1 MSRCYPRHDGKKND
15 RADISAPGYPSQLRP
30 LFVETTAHVDRALGA
45 PEVRRELEQ
54 LLAAHEGWSSRYVL
68 MEFRRTAV
76 HALEVARRLAALA
89 PDDHTMFSWML
100 RAIDRG
106 HGGQGRLL
114 SPRERGRSRAAVYMA
129 MEKLGCTPAVRA
141 VVVGLLSA
149 TIQLVETLAWAG
161 IKRVVDETD
170 CDLVRPERLQGQRW
184 PLSCNVRLAQCRQSI
199 FLDHHR
205 PELAAVLAECQADR
219 EFDDA
224 KMLEVLRAVVSAVP
238 LKATGQRRC
247 WALGDLI
254 IGLEAHSAGQ
264 LLSSNG
270 KHYGPIC
277 RALGVTLVTYSPYPS
292 P

>member
-1 MSRCYPRHDGKKND
+1 MFLWIKD
-15 RADISAPGYPSQLRP
+15 RSC
-30 LFVETTAHVDRALGA
+30 TLG
-45 PEVRRELEQ
+45 LEQ

-76 HALEVARRLAALA
+76 HALEVARRLASLA

-149 TIQLVETLAWAG
+149 IIQLVETLAWAG

>member
-1 MSRCYPRHDGKKND
+1 MMERRMTEQ
-15 RADISAPGYPSQLRP
+15 ISPPQDTPPQLRP
-30 LFVETTAHVDRALGA
+30 LFVETTAHVDLALGA

-68 MEFRRTAV
+68 MEFRRTAG
-76 HALEVARRLAALA
+76 HALDVARRLATIA

-129 MEKLGCTPAVRA
+129 MEKLGRTPAVRA

-184 PLSCNVRLAQCRQSI
+184 PLSCNAQLAQCRQSI

-224 KMLEVLRAVVSAVP
+224 KMLEVLRAIVSAVP

-247 WALGDLI
+247 WPLGDLI

-270 KHYGPIC
+270 RHYGPIC